1 MTRRGL
7 TLVEVLVALAV
18 IAIAVTLLSTAL
30 VGSLQQTT
38 RAGTRTQ
45 TTQYLAY
52 FGRKVAGGDGAVLA
66 AAGTPLVWGYGDLGT
81 AFDDLPTGVGGLAD
95 ADRYRAEVTQVGA
108 VAFVGASAVQ
118 YRITVCTTA
127 ADGEA
132 CATGNT
138 LGPPPTAGGA
148 TPPLLPGIN

>member
-7 TLVEVLVALAV
+7 TIVEVLVALVV
-18 IAIAVTLLSTAL
+18 IVVAFTILSTAL
-30 VGSLQQTT
+30 VSNLQQTQ

-52 FGRKVAGGDGAVLA
+52 FGRKVAGGDPAVLA
-66 AAGTPLVWGYGDLGT
+66 PAGAPLVWAYGALGA
-81 AFDDLPTGVGGLAD
+81 AFDDLPSGGGDLAD
-95 ADRYRAEVTQVGA
+95 AARYRAEIEQAGA
-108 VAFVGASAVQ
+108 VAFVGASAVH

-127 ADGEA
+127 NTGES
-132 CATGNT
+132 CTTGNT
-138 LGPPPTAGGA
+138 LGPPPTPGG

>member
-7 TLVEVLVALAV
+7 TIVEVLVALVV
-18 IAIAVTLLSTAL
+18 IVVAFSILSTAL
-30 VGSLQQTT
+30 VGNLQQTQ

-52 FGRKVAGGDGAVLA
+52 FGRKVAGGDPAVLA
-66 AAGTPLVWGYGDLGT
+66 AVGSPLTWGYGALAS
-81 AFDDLPTGVGGLAD
+81 AFDDLPSGGGDLAD
-95 ADRYRAEVTQVGA
+95 VSRYRAEVEQVGS
-108 VAFVGASAVQ
+108 VAFVGASAVH
-118 YRITVCTTA
+118 YRIVVCATGTT
-127 ADGEA
+127 GEA

-138 LGPPPTAGGA
+138 LGPPPTPGG

>member
-7 TLVEVLVALAV
+7 SLVEVLVALAI
-18 IAIAVTLLSTAL
+18 IAIAFTILSTAL
-30 VGSLQQTT
+30 VGNLQQTS

-52 FGRKVAGGDGAVLA
+52 FGRKVAGGDAAVLA
-66 AAGTPLVWGYGDLGT
+66 AAGTPLAWGYGALGA
-81 AFDDLPTGVGGLAD
+81 AFDDLPTGGGGLDD
-95 ADRYRAEVTQVGA
+95 AARYRAEVAQVGT

-118 YRITVCTTA
+118 YRITVCTT
-127 ADGEA
+127 DVGGES
-132 CATGNT
+132 CVRGST
-138 LGPPPTAGGA
+138 LGPPPTPAG